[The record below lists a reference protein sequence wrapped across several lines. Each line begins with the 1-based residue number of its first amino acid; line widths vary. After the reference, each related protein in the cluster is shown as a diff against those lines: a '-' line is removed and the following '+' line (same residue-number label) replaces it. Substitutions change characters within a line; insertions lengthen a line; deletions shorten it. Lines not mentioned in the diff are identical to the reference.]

1 MTLTLRSLYGVAGWL
16 LLAFGLVHIAATP
29 NRFDTVTSGA
39 LWFVSG
45 GVLLVVV
52 ASLNLLNRSYGV
64 AAPGV
69 RRVAL
74 GANIVNLGLAIAGGI
89 VGRSGVTGWVIV
101 LGILVPLTVLS
112 AIPRAYGAQVS
123 TSAA

>member
-1 MTLTLRSLYGVAGWL
+1 MTRTLYGIASWL
-16 LLAFGLVHIAATP
+16 LLAFGLVHVAATP
-29 NRFDTVTSGA
+29 SRFDALSSGA

-45 GVLLVVV
+45 GVVLILV
-52 ASLNLLNRSYGV
+52 AGLNLLNRSYGG

-74 GANIVNLGLAIAGGI
+74 AANIVNLTLAITSGI
-89 VGRSGVTGWVIV
+89 VGRSGIAGWVIV

-112 AIPRAYGAQVS
+112 AIPGAYGAGAS
-123 TSAA
+123 SSAA

>member
-1 MTLTLRSLYGVAGWL
+1 MRTLYGVASWL

-29 NRFDTVTSGA
+29 SRFDTLTSGA
-39 LWFVSG
+39 LWFLSG

-52 ASLNLLNRSYGV
+52 ASLNLLNRAYGV

-74 GANIVNLGLAIAGGI
+74 VANIVNLGLATASGI
-89 VGRSGVTGWVIV
+89 VGRSGIAGWVIV
-101 LGILVPLTVLS
+101 LGILVPLAVLS
-112 AIPRAYGAQVS
+112 AVPRAYGAGVS
-123 TSAA
+123 SSAA

>member
-1 MTLTLRSLYGVAGWL
+1 MTRTLYGVASWL

-29 NRFDTVTSGA
+29 SRFDALSSGA
-39 LWFVSG
+39 LWFLSG

-52 ASLNLLNRSYGV
+52 ASLNLLNRAHGV

-74 GANIVNLGLAIAGGI
+74 VANIVNLGLAIASGI
-89 VGRSGVTGWVIV
+89 VGRSGIAGWVIV
-101 LGILVPLTVLS
+101 LGILVPLAVLS
-112 AIPRAYGAQVS
+112 AVPRAYGAGVS
-123 TSAA
+123 SSAVR

>member
-1 MTLTLRSLYGVAGWL
+1 MRTLYGVASWL

-29 NRFDTVTSGA
+29 SRFDTLTSGA
-39 LWFVSG
+39 LWFLSG

-52 ASLNLLNRSYGV
+52 ASLNLLKRAYGV

-74 GANIVNLGLAIAGGI
+74 RDSRVGHSAGDSRTTCGSFCSSPRLWRWGI
-89 VGRSGVTGWVIV
+89 VECR
-101 LGILVPLTVLS
+101 L
-112 AIPRAYGAQVS
+112 
-123 TSAA
+123 TSA